1 MRRSKFGHHFIKA
14 QTRPTTK
21 CRLTQT
27 LAISV
32 EKSVAHQLCRSN
44 CTLADTAV
52 RFVSKIQD
60 SFLALVNQ
68 FKTSRN
74 VRYPLA
80 DGAFKHQNIACAARD
95 IEYFAKKPERRI
107 MLHRLQL
114 IATGR
119 RTIREIVARQKHWPC
134 CGADPFSFKAAN
146 VVRFSIR
153 ALLANPSL
161 NRTLCGGPRLAII
174 SFLAK
179 PGPPQSAG

>member
-1 MRRSKFGHHFIKA
+1 MG
-14 QTRPTTK
+14 
-21 CRLTQT
+21 RLAQT

-32 EKSVAHQLCRSN
+32 EKSVTHQLCRSN
-44 CTLADTAV
+44 CTPPDTAV
-52 RFVSKIQD
+52 RFVSKMQNR
-60 SFLALVNQ
+60 FCALVNQ
-68 FKTSRN
+68 FQTSRN
-74 VRYPLA
+74 VRYPLG
-80 DGAFKHQNIACAARD
+80 DGAFKHQNIACADRD
-95 IEYFAKKPERRI
+95 FEYFSKKPERRI
-107 MLHRLQL
+107 VLCRSQF

-119 RTIREIVARQKHWPC
+119 RTRREIVARQIHWPG

-146 VVRFSIR
+146 AVPFSIQ